1 MNNYDTKRTIF
12 LYFKDKTYLY
22 LKYKNVFMTYHRVCN
37 KSTTGA
43 TSGTKSAYPCGSHE
57 FNPVCSGVRVA
68 QSLVFGVKFCRSLLI
83 T

>member
-1 MNNYDTKRTIF
+1 
-12 LYFKDKTYLY
+12 
-22 LKYKNVFMTYHRVCN
+22 MTYHWVCN